1 MMPTMFT
8 VPAISGKADTL
19 LPGIRPQPAAAFPQP
34 GATQADKLLLPIAMP
49 YLTEGDVSEPP
60 AQDSVDVTSAE
71 SDPQQLLALLLAAPI
86 TLPPAE
92 EVVPVSTQ
100 AAVQAMSA
108 DSPCGLAETE
118 SAGLLRNSVLAET
131 ESAGPLRNRVLAE
144 TESAGLLRNS
154 FLAAGHLRTAIPWQV
169 KEQTPSAA
177 VVPLSSEPGDVLA
190 MLQNVPKK
198 LQMPADALRA
208 SQSVQQVLQADR
220 ELLITNNTLQHPAP
234 ALLNALLKGDAEA
247 KTLPAITLPAASE
260 QKADVLQK
268 ALAERLEMQIDRRV
282 QKATIRLDPPNLGKL
297 DISIHFESGKLQVQ
311 IQAAQPE
318 VTRLLQQISN
328 DMRTSLSEQN
338 NVQVNV
344 QVSTQNGDSRQQHRH
359 RDNPETA
366 IDNNNEEVTTIPRG
380 TDGTILTMV

>member
-1 MMPTMFT
+1 MMLTMFT

-49 YLTEGDVSEPP
+49 YLTEADVSEPP

-92 EVVPVSTQ
+92 EVEPVSTQ
-100 AAVQAMSA
+100 AAVQTMSA
-108 DSPCGLAETE
+108 DSP
-118 SAGLLRNSVLAET
+118 RVLAET
-131 ESAGPLRNRVLAE
+131 ENAGLLRNRVLAE
-144 TESAGLLRNS
+144 TENAGLLRNS
-154 FLAAGHLRTAIPWQV
+154 VLAAGHLRTAIPWQV

-177 VVPLSSEPGDVLA
+177 VVPLRSEPGDVLA

-220 ELLITNNTLQHPAP
+220 ELLITNNTLQYPAP

-366 IDNNNEEVTTIPRG
+366 IDNNEEVTTLPRG

>member
-8 VPAISGKADTL
+8 VPGISGKAETL
-19 LPGIRPQPAAAFPQP
+19 LPGIRPQPAAAFPQS
-34 GATQADKLLLPIAMP
+34 GATQNDQRMLPIPMP

-60 AQDSVDVTSAE
+60 AQDNLDETSAE
-71 SDPQQLLALLLAAPI
+71 SDPQQLLALLLATPI
-86 TLPPAE
+86 TMSLVE
-92 EVVPVSTQ
+92 EVVPASSQ
-100 AAVQAMSA
+100 AGVQAWGA
-108 DSPCGLAETE
+108 DLPRGLAETGN
-118 SAGLLRNSVLAET
+118 AGMPGNPVLVEAENAGVLRSNV
-131 ESAGPLRNRVLAE
+131 
-144 TESAGLLRNS
+144 
-154 FLAAGHLRTAIPWQV
+154 LAAGHLRTAIPGQV
-169 KEQTPSAA
+169 KEPTPSAA
-177 VVPLSSEPGDVLA
+177 VVPLRNDSGDMLS

-198 LQMPADALRA
+198 LLMPADALLA
-208 SQSVQQVLQADR
+208 SRSVQQVLQADH
-220 ELLITNNTLQHPAP
+220 ELLIAHNTLQHPAP
-234 ALLNALLKGDAEA
+234 ALLNALLKGEAEA
-247 KTLPAITLPAASE
+247 KTVPTITLPAASE

-328 DMRTSLSEQN
+328 EMRTSLSEQN

-366 IDNNNEEVTTIPRG
+366 IDNNHEEVTTIPRG

>member
-1 MMPTMFT
+1 M
-8 VPAISGKADTL
+8 
-19 LPGIRPQPAAAFPQP
+19 
-34 GATQADKLLLPIAMP
+34 
-49 YLTEGDVSEPP
+49 
-60 AQDSVDVTSAE
+60 
-71 SDPQQLLALLLAAPI
+71 
-86 TLPPAE
+86 
-92 EVVPVSTQ
+92 
-100 AAVQAMSA
+100 
-108 DSPCGLAETE
+108 
-118 SAGLLRNSVLAET
+118 
-131 ESAGPLRNRVLAE
+131 LAE

-154 FLAAGHLRTAIPWQV
+154 FLAAGHLTTAIPWQV

-247 KTLPAITLPAASE
+247 KTLPVITLPAASE

>member
-92 EVVPVSTQ
+92 EVEPVSTQ

-108 DSPCGLAETE
+108 DSPRGLAETE
-118 SAGLLRNSVLAET
+118 NAGL
-131 ESAGPLRNRVLAE
+131 LRNRVLAE

-154 FLAAGHLRTAIPWQV
+154 VLAAGHLRTAIPWQV
-169 KEQTPSAA
+169 KEQTSSAE
-177 VVPLSSEPGDVLA
+177 VVPLRSEPGDVLA

-328 DMRTSLSEQN
+328 EMRTSLSEQN

-366 IDNNNEEVTTIPRG
+366 IDNNNEEVTTLPRG

>member
-92 EVVPVSTQ
+92 EVEPVSTQ

-108 DSPCGLAETE
+108 DSPRGLAETE
-118 SAGLLRNSVLAET
+118 NAGLLRNSV
-131 ESAGPLRNRVLAE
+131 
-144 TESAGLLRNS
+144 
-154 FLAAGHLRTAIPWQV
+154 LAAGHLRTAIPWQV

-177 VVPLSSEPGDVLA
+177 VVPLRSEPGDVLA

-366 IDNNNEEVTTIPRG
+366 IDNNNDEVTTLPRG